1 MSNPDEILDPE
12 LKLYEKRKGVYPKAV
27 DGTFRR
33 LKWVIMAVT
42 LGIYYVTP
50 WIRWDRGPYAPD
62 QAVLVDL
69 ANRRFYMF
77 GIEIWPH
84 EFYYVAGMLVMA
96 GIGLFLVTSAVGR
109 AWCGYSCPQTVW
121 TDLFQHIER
130 AIDGDRNAQF
140 RLQDAPWGPKKIAK
154 RFGKWTIWLLV
165 AMATGGAWIF
175 YFADAPT
182 LAQDFFTGEAAFV
195 AYATVGVLTATTFI
209 FGGFMREQVCIYMCP
224 WPRIQAAMMDE
235 KSLTVTYKDWRGE
248 PRGSV
253 KKAEAQPGS
262 FGDCIDCNQCVA
274 VCPTGI
280 DIREGPQIGCITCA
294 LCIDACDKV
303 MDQVGRPRGLID
315 YVTAEDAELEKAGQ
329 QHTPVL
335 KTLLRPRTL
344 LYFSVWGAIGLAM
357 LFAVGN
363 RTRIDISANHD
374 RNPLYVQ
381 LADGGVRNAYT
392 ANLRNMENRPRT
404 MEISMSGLAQAV
416 LWSNQGSRETAGQT
430 IMVEVP
436 ADSVGRVRLFVAAP
450 GEGPAREE
458 FTLTVRAKDD
468 RTAQDTHDVFF
479 ERPEAEE

>member
-182 LAQDFFTGEAAFV
+182 LARDFFTGEAAFV